1 MYAIVDI
8 ETTGGHA
15 SEFGIT
21 EIAVFIHDG
30 NQVTKHF
37 ETLIN
42 PQQNI
47 PSYITALTGINNAM
61 VASAPIFE
69 EIAPALFEILNDQ
82 IFVAHN
88 VNFDYSFVQHHLKVA
103 G

>member
-15 SEFGIT
+15 SAFGIT

-30 NQVTKHF
+30 NRIIKHF

-61 VASAPIFE
+61 VASAPVFE
-69 EIAPALFEILNDQ
+69 EIAPTLFDILKDQ

-88 VNFDYSFVQHHLKVA
+88 VNFD
-103 G
+103 